1 MKLFDTATSAYLA
14 RRAGNTARVL
24 IRIWA
29 ANRTTSEIESLG
41 LWAGEQ
47 DQEFTILG
55 TTQMFFRSAGHV
67 DMDEIIAQPGTD
79 VYMTSVTLSP
89 IDVKVRAMVGG
100 YDLRFAPVEIY
111 RALFWPDSGE
121 LVAEP
126 VRLFK
131 GWIDRMPTELP
142 EVGESAELKVS
153 LASAARALTRTL
165 AFKKS
170 DPALYGA
177 RAGDRFR
184 RYTDVGSVQVPWG
197 EKRVGNAPPAPQRTW
212 DPKNNPFTGTP
223 KESGDR

>member
-1 MKLFDTATSAYLA
+1 MKLFDSATSAYLA

-29 ANRTTSEIESLG
+29 ENRTTSEIESLG

-47 DQEFTILG
+47 DQEFTIRG
-55 TTQMFFRSAGHV
+55 TVQMFYRSAGKV

-89 IDVKVRAMVGG
+89 IDAKVRAMVGG
-100 YDLRFAPVEIY
+100 YELRFAPVEIY
-111 RALFWPDSGE
+111 RALFWPETGE

-131 GWIDRMPTELP
+131 GWIDRMPTDLP

-170 DPALYGA
+170 DPALSGA
-177 RAGDRFR
+177 RSGDRFR
-184 RYTDVGSVQVPWG
+184 CYTDVGSVQVPWG
-197 EKRVGNAPPAPQRTW
+197 EKRVGNAQPAPQRTW
-212 DPKNNPFTGTP
+212 DPNSNPFTGTP
-223 KESGDR
+223 RESGDR